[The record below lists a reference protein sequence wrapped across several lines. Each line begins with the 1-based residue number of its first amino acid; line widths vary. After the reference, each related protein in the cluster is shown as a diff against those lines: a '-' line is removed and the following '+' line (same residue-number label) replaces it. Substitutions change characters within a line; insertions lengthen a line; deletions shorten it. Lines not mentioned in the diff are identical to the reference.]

1 MDGLAKLRVLSDQ
14 MTLEPTDEHRAG
26 LAFIEKRSQDICIQ
40 PAQMPNGRQILLL
53 KTQLSSVCERNCF
66 YCPFRAGRDFRRAT
80 FRPEEFANLFISLVN
95 ARATEGIF
103 LSSGIAG
110 GGMHTQDQL
119 LATAEI
125 LRKKMGFRG
134 YIHLKIMPGADKAQ
148 VEQAMLL
155 ANRVSIN
162 LEAPN
167 PERLK
172 ILAPQ
177 KVFTEELLRPLRWV
191 DEIRRSTPPTRSW
204 NGYWPSSVTQFV
216 AGGADESDVELLST
230 TSWLMKN
237 VRLKRAYFSAFNP
250 IRDTPMENKPATDPL
265 REHRLYQ
272 ASYLIRD
279 YGFAMEELHFEN
291 GGNLPLHAD
300 PKRSGRMKT

>member
-1 MDGLAKLRVLSDQ
+1 MH
-14 MTLEPTDEHRAG
+14 PTCPD
-26 LAFIEKRSQDICIQ
+26 
-40 PAQMPNGRQILLL
+40 AQWQADPFL

-80 FRPEEFANLFISLVN
+80 FRPDEFANLFLSLVN

-110 GGMHTQDQL
+110 GGVRTQDQL

-125 LRKKMGFRG
+125 LRKKLGFRG
-134 YIHLKIMPGADKAQ
+134 YIHLKIMPGAEKAQ

-167 PERLK
+167 PERLSR
-172 ILAPQ
+172 LAPQ
-177 KVFTEELLRPLRWV
+177 KIFTDELLRPLRWV
-191 DEIRRSTPPTRSW
+191 DEIRQSTPPTRSW

-216 AGGADESDVELLST
+216 AGGSDESDIELLST
-230 TSWLMKN
+230 SQLADEKCPPEAC
-237 VRLKRAYFSAFNP
+237 LLFSLQSHP
-250 IRDTPMENKPATDPL
+250 RYATGKQTRNRP
-265 REHRLYQ
+265 
-272 ASYLIRD
+272 
-279 YGFAMEELHFEN
+279 
-291 GGNLPLHAD
+291 
-300 PKRSGRMKT
+300 RSGASPLSGVVLNSGLRLCHGRAAL